1 MSCFCL
7 TSTETCSQCE
17 AESSYRSLY
26 SQEEEFVPNPLHYH
40 TDVTGK
46 LTLISKSG
54 MRTLVAYEGLEFYM
68 ATSLIKKEN
77 NRVYVHTN
85 IFEDI
90 LSKQN
95 TISEQPEV
103 TLQSVIKEVEELKDR
118 VKELLHKLETLS
130 E

>member
-7 TSTETCSQCE
+7 TSTDTCSQCE
-17 AESSYRSLY
+17 SESSYRNLY
-26 SQEEEFVPNPLHYH
+26 TQEEFVPNPLHYH

-90 LSKQN
+90 LSKQFN
-95 TISEQPEV
+95 TLENITKED
-103 TLQSVIKEVEELKDR
+103 LIKEVLILKDK
-118 VKELLHKLETLS
+118 VKELLERIQSSNL
-130 E
+130 